1 MKEKGRTDAP
11 GVSGSGSS
19 SARLR
24 VKDDPRAAFL
34 GYLAGE
40 RHMSPR
46 TIEAYELEIDRLL
59 RWIAPRGS
67 VSAANFTRE
76 SLERAQ
82 GHLGRLRLAP
92 ASQARA
98 TSAWRTFT
106 RFLSRSAYL
115 AEDPGRALL
124 PPRLPV
130 RLPRTL
136 PEEPLG
142 SALDLLP
149 RGSAAERRDRAILEI
164 LYSCGLRVS
173 EAVSLDRGR
182 LDLENRTVRVHG
194 KGNKERIVP
203 VGKRAA
209 EAIRDMLGDRKAG
222 AGGGKGDK
230 GNSGNSGN
238 AEPVF
243 QNARG
248 GRLTTRSVQR
258 MVATRLAGVAKGV
271 GVTPHALRHSFATHL
286 LDRGAEMRA
295 IQELL
300 GHASL
305 SSTQIYT
312 RVTPSRLLRAYA
324 QAHPRAD

>member
-1 MKEKGRTDAP
+1 VTDP
-11 GVSGSGSS
+11 QQS
-19 SARLR
+19 
-24 VKDDPRAAFL
+24 FL
-34 GYLAGE
+34 THLAGE
-40 RHMSPR
+40 RHLSPR
-46 TIEAYELEIDRLL
+46 TVEAYRFEIERLV
-59 RWIAPRGS
+59 RWIAPKGAPSAGS
-67 VSAANFTRE
+67 FTRE

-82 GHLGRLRLAP
+82 GNLARLRLAP

-106 RFLSRSAYL
+106 RFLARRGYL
-115 AEDPGRALL
+115 TDDPGRALL

-142 SALDLLP
+142 GALDTLP
-149 RGSAAERRDRAILEI
+149 RGNAAERRDRALLEL
-164 LYSCGLRVS
+164 LYSSGLRVS
-173 EAVSLDRGR
+173 EAVSLDRAR
-182 LDLENRTVRVHG
+182 LDFEQRLVRVRG

-203 VGKRAA
+203 VGKRALD
-209 EAIRDMLGDRKAG
+209 AIREMLADRVLRAAKRAP
-222 AGGGKGDK
+222 
-230 GNSGNSGN
+230 SG
-238 AEPVF
+238 AEPLF
-243 QNARG
+243 RNARG

-258 MVATRLAGVAKGV
+258 MVAVRLAAVSKGI

-286 LDRGAEMRA
+286 LDRGAELRA

-305 SSTQIYT
+305 ASTQVYT
-312 RVTPSRLLRAYA
+312 RVTPSRLVRAYA

>member
-1 MKEKGRTDAP
+1 VTEKRRREAP
-11 GVSGSGSS
+11 AESGA
-19 SARLR
+19 ARARIR
-24 VKDDPRAAFL
+24 VQDDPRAAFI
-34 GYLAGE
+34 GYLTGE

-46 TIEAYELEIDRLL
+46 TIEAYGLEIDRLL
-59 RWIAPRGS
+59 RWIAPQGR
-67 VSAANFTRE
+67 VSASSFTRE
-76 SLERAQ
+76 SLQRAQ
-82 GHLGRLRLAP
+82 GNLARLRLAP

-106 RFLSRSAYL
+106 RFLSRSGYL

-136 PEEPLG
+136 AEEPLAG
-142 SALDLLP
+142 ALDLLP
-149 RGSAAERRDRAILEI
+149 RSTPTERRDRAILEL

-173 EAVSLDRGR
+173 EAMSLDRGR
-182 LDLENRTVRVHG
+182 LDLENRTVRVRG

-203 VGKRAA
+203 VGQRAA
-209 EAIRDMLGDRKAG
+209 EAVRDMLGDRKTG
-222 AGGGKGDK
+222 A
-230 GNSGNSGN
+230 N
-238 AEPVF
+238 AEPIF

-248 GRLTTRSVQR
+248 GRLTARSVQR
-258 MVATRLAGVAKGV
+258 MVAVRLEGVSRGV

-312 RVTPSRLLRAYA
+312 RVTSTRLLRAYA